1 MERIEQL
8 QAVVESMSD
17 DYECLFLVNFD
28 TDEEEHFRISEKI
41 IREIP
46 IDEKEKSFT
55 KKNKLFAD
63 MLILPEDKEA
73 FLHDTEPD
81 LILSKIKSGKPYI
94 LNYRIKLG
102 EEIKWFRFK
111 YVSQKADGNAN
122 CVVVGIAD
130 NDESMQRTM
139 SERAIV
145 EALDEDF
152 SFISCIN
159 PATLKET
166 IIRSDAANAELVSDW
181 EENKTYAERVAIV
194 ADGFVHPDDREYF
207 RTETDLQK
215 LSEDLHQNP
224 TKYVNFRIYH
234 NGKTVYYQVKFVL
247 VEIDGIRNVV
257 IGYKNI
263 DKATCEKLAY
273 QEKLEEAR
281 KKAEAANLAKSMFL
295 FNMSHDI
302 RTPMNAIVGFSSMAK
317 SHIDDKERVMDC
329 LDKVSSSSKYLLS
342 LVNDVLDMARIESG
356 KVQCEF
362 VPCSITKEAEELME
376 MIKETTNK
384 NLTVTSDFSDVKH
397 DYVLAD
403 RIHINRIITNIVGNS
418 VKYTPDGGTVKYII
432 KEKPACCPNHYSYDF
447 IVEDSGVGMSEE
459 FKENIFNAFEREKT
473 TTISGVQGTG
483 LGMAISKKL
492 VDILAGTIDV
502 ESELGKGTKITV
514 HLNMEAV
521 APDSIKN
528 EAEEKVDDFSETEG
542 KRILL
547 VDDNELNR
555 EIAVELLEEIGLVV
569 EIAENGK
576 VAVDK
581 CEEKM
586 VNGNLDYYDLIL
598 MDVQM
603 PVMDGYDATRVIR
616 SLTRNSSRRVPIIAM
631 TANAFEEDKR
641 ASIEAGMDAHLTK
654 PVDVNELHRVMKKY
668 CEKDDNFLENMGG

>member
-1 MERIEQL
+1 
-8 QAVVESMSD
+8 
-17 DYECLFLVNFD
+17 
-28 TDEEEHFRISEKI
+28 
-41 IREIP
+41 
-46 IDEKEKSFT
+46 
-55 KKNKLFAD
+55 
-63 MLILPEDKEA
+63 
-73 FLHDTEPD
+73 
-81 LILSKIKSGKPYI
+81 
-94 LNYRIKLG
+94 
-102 EEIKWFRFK
+102 
-111 YVSQKADGNAN
+111 
-122 CVVVGIAD
+122 
-130 NDESMQRTM
+130 
-139 SERAIV
+139 
-145 EALDEDF
+145 
-152 SFISCIN
+152 
-159 PATLKET
+159 
-166 IIRSDAANAELVSDW
+166 
-181 EENKTYAERVAIV
+181 
-194 ADGFVHPDDREYF
+194 
-207 RTETDLQK
+207 
-215 LSEDLHQNP
+215 
-224 TKYVNFRIYH
+224 
-234 NGKTVYYQVKFVL
+234 
-247 VEIDGIRNVV
+247 
-257 IGYKNI
+257 
-263 DKATCEKLAY
+263 
-273 QEKLEEAR
+273 
-281 KKAEAANLAKSMFL
+281 MFL

-384 NLTVTSDFSDVKH
+384 NLTVTSDFSDIKH
-397 DYVLAD
+397 DFVLAD
-403 RIHINRIITNIVGNS
+403 RIHINRIITNIIGNS

-432 KEKPACCPNHYSYDF
+432 KEKPACCHNFYSYDF

-459 FKENIFNAFEREKT
+459 FRENIFNAFEREKT

-483 LGMAISKKL
+483 LGMAISKNL
-492 VDILAGTIDV
+492 VDMLGGTIDV

-521 APDSIKN
+521 APESIAD
-528 EAEEKVDDFSETEG
+528 EVQEEVNDTSEIKG

-547 VDDNELNR
+547 VEDNEFNR
-555 EIAVELLEEIGLVV
+555 EIAIELLEEIGLVV
-569 EIAENGK
+569 ETAENGK

-616 SLTRNSSRRVPIIAM
+616 SLTRDSARRVPIIAM

-668 CEKDDNFLENMGG
+668 CEKDD